1 MSDARRPDGRMTPME
16 KAMMDVPVRVDVVL
30 GDVRMAI
37 EELQALS
44 PGEILALERE
54 TGEEVDIHVSGR
66 LMARG
71 RLVIVDD
78 QLGVTLTEIVD
89 APIAA

>member
-37 EELQALS
+37 EEL
-44 PGEILALERE
+44 
-54 TGEEVDIHVSGR
+54 
-66 LMARG
+66 
-71 RLVIVDD
+71 
-78 QLGVTLTEIVD
+78 
-89 APIAA
+89 